1 MFWWREQDNEQE
13 LISFLKVVFVLF
25 QNGTLLRWKFPTV
38 PTIFNPKLSII
49 DQGRKYSPLIT
60 KNKLFPSFSTVFSE
74 RIVLRNVYYLI
85 ATLLILTSRSTFY
98 AGIRKPLRDNLFLLD
113 RKSQKSWAMRKL
125 QCYLF
130 ILTSQILWK

>member
-1 MFWWREQDNEQE
+1 MNTRIKNF
-13 LISFLKVVFVLF
+13 FKAVFVLF

-60 KNKLFPSFSTVFSE
+60 KKNPFPSFSTVFSE

-85 ATLLILTSRSTFY
+85 ATL
-98 AGIRKPLRDNLFLLD
+98 
-113 RKSQKSWAMRKL
+113 
-125 QCYLF
+125 
-130 ILTSQILWK
+130 